1 MDTKYA
7 YYSTSKGYRVLGG
20 TAAHFLKADGSLDSN
35 TYLTLGTPQN
45 ITGRKLF
52 LTAGGNAYNNNSL
65 HVFSDD
71 GSNPGMT
78 FWKSGIDIATL
89 SFDGV
94 GNFIFNNSNGS
105 DSKYLIA
112 KGYKKSGSD
121 NNKFLTGSGGDYDA
135 RKKEDAWFHSARNFP
150 QGTLIETD
158 VDYSVTSGDQ
168 FLLEMKGNMYGGGN
182 PLIANIQGYI
192 YANTLYSVSGY
203 STLSYW
209 NYIIALNL
217 NGKLCFWFP
226 SLSYWQGF
234 DVKVTVGYGGLDQ
247 GRNRVTGVSDSVDPG
262 GTKRFQINLEHLLT
276 KERLNEGFV
285 TLDTTQTITALK
297 QHNANLAIGDGYE
310 FRLKGSADS
319 AHYLKHFSDDT
330 DGFGVSTGFA
340 VKPYNDLNIN
350 LFKVD
355 SNGNS
360 FTLETHKTKKLI
372 SNYTG
377 TTSGQNLGSGGIGNT
392 LELRNYDL
400 YGTNFWTNDWGHGHI
415 QQQRFDG
422 NPVAY
427 DLRLQPLGGVLYYGN
442 SEVATKSWALGS
454 ASNTLKAITDTN
466 FNDIEY
472 GEGQIW
478 LGDIYNIPQSVTGL
492 DSNYGTILNIN
503 GKAAHDKTQLIF
515 DGDNGSIKYRKSW
528 YNNTDWTALRTI
540 WDSSN
545 LQKTE
550 FVKNDNGS
558 VVDSNVFNDTSISH
572 ATANTPSWF
581 PVDQSGTI
589 LHKQYNSNYA
599 TQLALSYYGGLGY
612 RHKSYGNWSEWYK
625 VWTSMD
631 FNPNSYLQNNYLANR
646 LSYTNNANNEG
657 VMANYMPSDDPN
669 KPNGVVDG
677 SLFTLNYSSKW
688 STQLLGDWRK
698 KDLYFRTQ
706 TEGVW
711 NKFAKIWHSE
721 NFNSSQYVL
730 QSSLNSQLGNYATL
744 NGVQT
749 FTNTNTFL
757 QSPVIPNGTLGTHA
771 VNVNQLSTK
780 ANGQENATAVGFSS
794 GNIPTTDGNS
804 FPYMYHNSGLYVAL
818 ATQSYVQ
825 SNFLNTPNGT
835 SVIISGSNL
844 NNYLKT
850 GFYRGSGLTNAPLN
864 NGGWWYVVIETH
876 DSTWVTQ
883 KATSFGS
890 GNTSNV
896 TYQRTMA
903 GGSWSDWAQIWTAQ
917 DFTISSIQQWNYMA
931 QYGLQLN
938 SDFTVN
944 TGSGLIIADDYFGGD
959 SGIID
964 KQLTRFVATKKD
976 EYYFYGSEY
985 GKFDG
990 LNFNCKR
997 RFFGMGMEANDID
1010 KLAVE
1015 GSVKALENFKSK
1027 EERPDTIFI
1036 PNGRT
1041 ANIRDEIINDKDY
1054 SIRLDPHE
1062 YEIDGS
1068 GFLGVDDRNRL
1079 IHVIGEQIK
1088 MTVDFKKIY
1097 PKQQIVIYNFDQSGG
1112 TMAVKIQGKTIANI
1126 NARSFLRLYVTK
1138 SLRVIAERQQLCDF
1152 IW

>member
-20 TAAHFLKADGSLDSN
+20 TAAHFLKADGSLDNKEYIDKYSE
-35 TYLTLGTPQN
+35 QN
-45 ITGRKLF
+45 LEGAKWFR
-52 LTAGGNAYNNNSL
+52 TAGGNQYLNHRLRIIS
-65 HVFSDD
+65 VD
-71 GSNPGMT
+71 GSNPGMV
-78 FWKSGIDIATL
+78 FYKSGMNVGTIQY
-89 SFDGV
+89 DGPNYLFTTSDTNAFSYLV
-94 GNFIFNNSNGS
+94 SAGYIKEGSNDDYALLGGGGHKAISDFVLTSQLGS
-105 DSKYLIA
+105 Y
-112 KGYKKSGSD
+112 
-121 NNKFLTGSGGDYDA
+121 
-135 RKKEDAWFHSARNFP
+135 
-150 QGTLIETD
+150 
-158 VDYSVTSGDQ
+158 VTS
-168 FLLEMKGNMYGGGN
+168 N
-182 PLIANIQGYI
+182 
-192 YANTLYSVSGY
+192 
-203 STLSYW
+203 
-209 NYIIALNL
+209 
-217 NGKLCFWFP
+217 
-226 SLSYWQGF
+226 
-234 DVKVTVGYGGLDQ
+234 
-247 GRNRVTGVSDSVDPG
+247 
-262 GTKRFQINLEHLLT
+262 
-276 KERLNEGFV
+276 
-285 TLDTTQTITALK
+285 TTQTIDSTKTIGFQNTIYSGWDRSSVTNPQMGPFSLL
-297 QHNANLAIGDGYE
+297 NLALQGAYPLYGDEE
-310 FRLKGSADS
+310 FRNG
-319 AHYLKHFSDDT
+319 T
-330 DGFGVSTGFA
+330 NGIGI
-340 VKPYNDLNIN
+340 YNNYG
-350 LFKVD
+350 
-355 SNGNS
+355 NGNVTMTREAASNLPNRSGMQLRFNYNGNGATPGLGGFILGFNARSNAVFIQKFMAKLPVGYS
-360 FTLETHKTKKLI
+360 FYNAENYMGANASVNWLTPRAGTGKWET
-372 SNYTG
+372 YVRAVMCGTG
-377 TTSGQNLGSGGIGNT
+377 TSFGNGGHV
-392 LELRNYDL
+392 Y
-400 YGTNFWTNDWGHGHI
+400 
-415 QQQRFDG
+415 
-422 NPVAY
+422 V
-427 DLRLQPLGGVLYYGN
+427 GGP
-442 SEVATKSWALGS
+442 
-454 ASNTLKAITDTN
+454 DTA
-466 FNDIEY
+466 
-472 GEGQIW
+472 
-478 LGDIYNIPQSVTGL
+478 V
-492 DSNYGTILNIN
+492 
-503 GKAAHDKTQLIF
+503 
-515 DGDNGSIKYRKSW
+515 
-528 YNNTDWTALRTI
+528 
-540 WDSSN
+540 
-545 LQKTE
+545 E
-550 FVKNDNGS
+550 F
-558 VVDSNVFNDTSISH
+558 
-572 ATANTPSWF
+572 
-581 PVDQSGTI
+581 
-589 LHKQYNSNYA
+589 
-599 TQLALSYYGGLGY
+599 
-612 RHKSYGNWSEWYK
+612 
-625 VWTSMD
+625 
-631 FNPNSYLQNNYLANR
+631 YLA
-646 LSYTNNANNEG
+646 
-657 VMANYMPSDDPN
+657 
-669 KPNGVVDG
+669 
-677 SLFTLNYSSKW
+677 
-688 STQLLGDWRK
+688 
-698 KDLYFRTQ
+698 
-706 TEGVW
+706 
-711 NKFAKIWHSE
+711 FAE
-721 NFNSSQYVL
+721 VYEVNSSVFSRIKETFIT
-730 QSSLNSQLGNYATL
+730 QSALNNQLDNYATL

-757 QSPVIPNGTLGTHA
+757 QSPVIPSGTLGTHA

-780 ANGQENATAVGFSS
+780 ANGQENATAVGFLS

>member
-7 YYSTSKGYRVLGG
+7 YYSTSKGYRVVGG
-20 TAAHFLKADGSLDSN
+20 TAAHFLKADGSLDGN

-135 RKKEDAWFHSARNFP
+135 RKKEDAWFHSGRNFP

-158 VDYSVTSGDQ
+158 VDYSVTNGDQ

-192 YANTLYSVSGY
+192 YANALYSVSGY
-203 STLSYW
+203 STLPYW

-297 QHNANLAIGDGYE
+297 QHNANLAISDGYE

-360 FTLETHKTKKLI
+360 FTLDTHKTKKLI

-454 ASNTLKAITDTN
+454 ASNTLKAISDTN

-478 LGDIYNIPQSVTGL
+478 LGDIYNISQSVTGL

-550 FVKNDNGS
+550 FVKNDNGN
-558 VVDSNVFNDTSISH
+558 VVDSNVFSETSLSH

-612 RHKSYGNWSEWYK
+612 RHKSYGNWSEWYR

-657 VMANYMPSDDPN
+657 VMANYMPSNDPN

-688 STQLLGDWRK
+688 STQLLGDWRT

-721 NFNSSQYVL
+721 NFNSNQYVL

-757 QSPVIPNGTLGTHA
+757 QSPVIPNGTLGAHA
-771 VNVNQLSTK
+771 VNKNQIELSVSPEAEGGQQLNISGNNSVSLTNYYVTSRDGSRNPDDIAPNSTPKRVRFDFANSTSAGLGATGNYAGIMTFSPWDGTK
-780 ANGQENATAVGFSS
+780 ASTGDSS
-794 GNIPTTDGNS
+794 
-804 FPYMYHNSGLYVAL
+804 YQL
-818 ATQSYVQ
+818 AFANQ
-825 SNFLNTPNGT
+825 
-835 SVIISGSNL
+835 SGSN
-844 NNYLKT
+844 
-850 GFYRGSGLTNAPLN
+850 GSGIPMLKIRKGIDERWGKSWYKFWTDGDFNNTN
-864 NGGWWYVVIETH
+864 
-876 DSTWVTQ
+876 
-883 KATSFGS
+883 
-890 GNTSNV
+890 
-896 TYQRTMA
+896 
-903 GGSWSDWAQIWTAQ
+903 
-917 DFTISSIQQWNYMA
+917 IQQWNYA
-931 QYGLQLN
+931 YQYGLKLN
-938 SDFTVN
+938 VEFTTNLN
-944 TGSGLIIADDYFGGD
+944 TGLMLADNHLGGESGM
-959 SGIID
+959 ID
-964 KQLTRFVATKKD
+964 IQQKSFVAGKTGEYYKYGSGVHGGLEGINYHWEKKNVGIGGEADSYNKVRVEGCVKATENFRSKD
-976 EYYFYGSEY
+976 E
-985 GKFDG
+985 
-990 LNFNCKR
+990 N
-997 RFFGMGMEANDID
+997 
-1010 KLAVE
+1010 
-1015 GSVKALENFKSK
+1015 
-1027 EERPDTIFI
+1027 PDTIFI

-1041 ANIRDEIINDKDY
+1041 ASLTDEIINDQSDPKY
-1054 SIRLDPHE
+1054 YAIRLDPHE
-1062 YEIDGS
+1062 YEIDA
-1068 GFLGVDDRNRL
+1068 FTTLQVDDRNRL
-1079 IHVIGEQIK
+1079 IHIIGEQVE
-1088 MTVDFKKIY
+1088 MGVNFNNIY
-1097 PKQQIVIYNFDQSGG
+1097 PKQQIVIYNFDQKGNG
-1112 TMAVKIQGKTIANI
+1112 MEVQIYGNTRYKIEP
-1126 NARSFLRLYVTK
+1126 RCFLRLYVTK
-1138 SLRVIAERQQLCDF
+1138 SLRVIAERQQPCDF